1 VQQDRLTL
9 PADRLAALLPDD
21 LGSATGAPLTVV
33 CSRSEAGLA
42 AVVDEL
48 RRRHE
53 QRFKVVDLSFSESTA
68 GGDLLTAGTVS
79 AARAGQDVTTGFT
92 NLHRL
97 PAAAVGTLEALA
109 RQVAAAGTTCLATV
123 VLPLPPHARPAF
135 AAAFARLRRDGLV
148 RLVMLRPVPR
158 GGLPDLVVSMTG
170 ALPEASLCDRLWS
183 TTRGWPSAVGTAL
196 RIGADSGAIT
206 VVDRHSYLSAW
217 PAGTQQTGWDDL
229 LADVRGLGLPLWSA
243 AKAVAVL
250 APLGPAVPRLV
261 GHALGVPEHEAVALL
276 RALADA
282 AVLRPVRTH
291 AVWRFRLP
299 LLQLALRSSL
309 GPYERRRIAQIAV
322 TALWQGTAECTD
334 PAFLA
339 DQLVD
344 ARNLVDAARARA
356 ELLARA
362 RHANPDDPDR
372 PLRWLRA
379 AADLATGAERARTL
393 LAHARACLTHGAA
406 HRALSSTD
414 TVLHEHL
421 DDLPDDQLLDVCLS
435 HLAALG
441 AAGELDTLSQVAA
454 GTWWPWPGSEVQR
467 EVGRA
472 AALSWLGDWR
482 SAQRVLA
489 DVRDRP
495 DAHLVARHLRDL
507 EPVTRLWLGDTAAF
521 DAEVA
526 ALAAGGQVLGDLRHD
541 ARTAVLPTRVAAG
554 EQLLQHDA
562 GSARE
567 ASSGLPLRSS
577 EPTQPTTSEPLPDLP
592 RRDAE
597 PTQPPADE
605 PLPELLHRNPEPTQ
619 PTTSQPPPEL
629 LRRDAEPTQP
639 PADEPLPDLP
649 HRNPEPAQP
658 TTSQP
663 LPELLRRDAEVL
675 VALGE
680 LRRAEPLLALA
691 DRVPV
696 RLSTACR
703 ATLAAAAGRADEALE
718 LVRKSVATEPRTGC
732 DPGQAV
738 MFHVA
743 ATLLLRKGKLVRALE
758 MVTTARERGPV
769 LPHLLAAAEA
779 AHHVLFGRHADAVT
793 VLKRALDHAEAT
805 GVIARTELLWMAL
818 ADIAVSRGDQSPLPC
833 HLDRIAVVAKRMHT
847 EQAEIGR
854 LVLHATVYDDRG
866 AAAEAVKLLRGRP
879 PLELAEGLE
888 RLVRFG
894 AGAPELLS
902 EAYEAAGAIDAL
914 LHRSVLRNLMRTHGI
929 PVPGR
934 QATVAENERLLAV
947 LVTDGLGN
955 KQIATLLD
963 TSEKSV
969 EGRLSRLFSRTGYRS
984 RVELA
989 AAMLTGR
996 FTA

>member
-9 PADRLAALLPDD
+9 PAERLAALLPDD
-21 LGSATGAPLTVV
+21 LGTTTGAPLTVV

-48 RRRHE
+48 RRRHD
-53 QRFKVVDLSFSESTA
+53 QRFKVVDLSFSESTG
-68 GGDLLTAGTVS
+68 GGDLLTAGTLA
-79 AARAGQDVTTGFT
+79 AARGGQDVMTGFT

-109 RQVAAAGTTCLATV
+109 RQAAAAGAPCLATV

-148 RLVMLRPVPR
+148 RVVTLRPVPR
-158 GGLPDLVVSMTG
+158 GELPDLVVSMTG

-206 VVDRHSYLSAW
+206 VVDRHSYLSTW
-217 PAGTQQTGWDDL
+217 PTRIQPAGWDDL
-229 LADVRGLGLPLWSA
+229 LDGVRGLGLPLWSA

-322 TALWQGTAECTD
+322 TALWQGTAECAD

-344 ARNLVDAARARA
+344 AGNLVDAARART
-356 ELLARA
+356 ELLDRA
-362 RHANPDDPDR
+362 RHASPDDADR

-379 AADLATGAERARTL
+379 AADLATGSERARIL

-406 HRALSSTD
+406 QRALSSTD

-441 AAGELDTLSQVAA
+441 AAGELDALSQVAA

-467 EVGRA
+467 AVGRA

-489 DVRDRP
+489 DARDHP
-495 DAHLVARHLRDL
+495 DACLVARHLHHL
-507 EPVTRLWLGDTAAF
+507 EPVTRLWLGDPAAF

-526 ALAAGGQVLGDLRHD
+526 G
-541 ARTAVLPTRVAAG
+541 LPARVAAG
-554 EQLLQHDA
+554 EQSPDVLRHNALPTHAAAGEQLPHNDA
-562 GSARE
+562 E
-567 ASSGLPLRSS
+567 ATR
-577 EPTQPTTSEPLPDLP
+577 PTAGEPLPD
-592 RRDAE
+592 
-597 PTQPPADE
+597 
-605 PLPELLHRNPEPTQ
+605 
-619 PTTSQPPPEL
+619 
-629 LRRDAEPTQP
+629 
-639 PADEPLPDLP
+639 
-649 HRNPEPAQP
+649 
-658 TTSQP
+658 
-663 LPELLRRDAEVL
+663 LLRRDAEVL

-680 LRRAEPLLALA
+680 LRRAKPLLALTGQ
-691 DRVPV
+691 VPV
-696 RLSTACR
+696 RLATACR
-703 ATLAAAAGRADEALE
+703 ATLAAAAGRADTALE

-758 MVTTARERGPV
+758 MVTTARERGPA

-805 GVIARTELLWMAL
+805 GVVALTELLWMSL

-833 HLDRIAVVAKRMHT
+833 HLDRIATVAKRMHT

-854 LVLHATVYDDRG
+854 LVLHATVHDDRG
-866 AAAEAVKLLRGRP
+866 AAAEAAELLRGRP
-879 PLELAEGLE
+879 PLELAEGME

-894 AGAPELLS
+894 VGAPELLS
-902 EAYEAAGAIDAL
+902 EAYEAAGAVDAL

>member
-1 VQQDRLTL
+1 MQQDRLTL

-21 LGSATGAPLTVV
+21 LGCATGAPLTVV

-48 RRRHE
+48 RRRHD

-68 GGDLLTAGTVS
+68 GGDLLTAGTLA
-79 AARAGQDVTTGFT
+79 AARGGQDVLTGFT

-97 PAAAVGTLEALA
+97 PAAAVGTLEALV
-109 RQVAAAGTTCLATV
+109 RQIAAAGTPCLATA

-148 RLVMLRPVPR
+148 RVVTLRPVPR
-158 GGLPDLVVSMTG
+158 GELPDLVVSMTG
-170 ALPEASLCDRLWS
+170 ALPETSLCDRLWA

-217 PAGTQQTGWDDL
+217 PARIQPAGFDDL

-282 AVLRPVRTH
+282 AVLRPVRTQ

-299 LLQLALRSSL
+299 LLQLALRYSL

-322 TALWQGTAECTD
+322 TALWQGAAECAD

-344 ARNLVDAARARA
+344 AGNLVDAARARA

-379 AADLATGAERARTL
+379 AADLATGSERARIL

-421 DDLPDDQLLDVCLS
+421 DDLPDDQLFDVCLS

-441 AAGELDTLSQVAA
+441 AAGELDTLSRVAE
-454 GTWWPWPGSEVQR
+454 GTWWPWPGTEVQR
-467 EVGRA
+467 AVGRA

-489 DVRDRP
+489 EVREHA
-495 DAHLVARHLRDL
+495 DAHLVARHLDDL
-507 EPVTRLWLGDTAAF
+507 EPVTRLWLGDPAAF
-521 DAEVA
+521 YAEVA
-526 ALAAGGQVLGDLRHD
+526 ALPA
-541 ARTAVLPTRVAAG
+541 RVAAG
-554 EQLLQHDA
+554 DQLPDQFDCDA
-562 GSARE
+562 EAPPRHHPEPAAR
-567 ASSGLPLRSS
+567 
-577 EPTQPTTSEPLPDLP
+577 PLPDQP
-592 RRDAE
+592 RHDTEAP
-597 PTQPPADE
+597 PT
-605 PLPELLHRNPEPTQ
+605 HHPEPATQ
-619 PTTSQPPPEL
+619 QLPDL
-629 LRRDAEPTQP
+629 LRRDV
-639 PADEPLPDLP
+639 
-649 HRNPEPAQP
+649 
-658 TTSQP
+658 
-663 LPELLRRDAEVL
+663 EVL

-680 LRRAEPLLALA
+680 LHRAEPLLALTGQ
-691 DRVPV
+691 VPV
-696 RLSTACR
+696 RLATACR

-758 MVTTARERGPV
+758 MVATARERGPA

-793 VLKRALDHAEAT
+793 VLKQALDRAETT
-805 GVIARTELLWMAL
+805 GVVALTDLLWTAL
-818 ADIAVSRGDQSPLPC
+818 ADIAVSREDQSPLPC
-833 HLDRIAVVAKRMHT
+833 HLDRVASVARRMHT
-847 EQAEIGR
+847 EQAEISR
-854 LVLHATVYDDRG
+854 LVLHATVHDDRG
-866 AAAEAVKLLRGRP
+866 AVGEAVKLLRGRP

-888 RLVRFG
+888 RLVRYG
-894 AGAPELLS
+894 VGAPELLS
-902 EAYEAAGAIDAL
+902 EAYEAAGVIDAL

-996 FTA
+996 FTV